1 MIEINLDEEL
11 DNTTSSYHT
20 IQRRFVTEIVRIRN
34 QYLMDNGFNPTKL
47 IVGSRIFNVISDVAA
62 YSTGGYKLTDDSFD
76 QPTKVG
82 KLMGI
87 DVYLYVE
94 MDINLMKMTTD
105 DDIIRDM
112 KIESILNDVNI
123 GDKFTIDIKV
133 ISSII

>member
-20 IQRRFVTEIVRIRN
+20 IQRRLVTEIVRIRN
-34 QYLMDNGFNPTKL
+34 RYLMVNGFNATKL
-47 IVGSRIFNVISDVAA
+47 VVGSRIFNVINDSVT
-62 YSTGGYKLTDDSFD
+62 YSTAGHKLTDDSFD
-76 QPTKVG
+76 RPTLVG
-82 KLMGI
+82 KLMDI

-94 MDINLMKMTTD
+94 MDINLMRMSID

>member
-11 DNTTSSYHT
+11 DNNTSSYHT
-20 IQRRFVTEIVRIRN
+20 IQRKLVTEIVRIRN
-34 QYLMDNGFNPTKL
+34 RYLMDNGFNPTKL
-47 IVGSRIFNVISDVAA
+47 IVGSRIFNVINDAVA
-62 YSTGGYKLTDDSFD
+62 YSTAGYKLTDDSFD
-76 QPTKVG
+76 SPTLVG

-87 DVYLYVE
+87 DIYLYVE

>member
-1 MIEINLDEEL
+1 
-11 DNTTSSYHT
+11 
-20 IQRRFVTEIVRIRN
+20 
-34 QYLMDNGFNPTKL
+34 MDNGFNATKL
-47 IVGSRIFNVISDVAA
+47 IVGSRIFNVINDAVA
-62 YSTGGYKLTDDSFD
+62 YSTAGYKLTDDSFD
-76 QPTKVG
+76 SPTLVG

-87 DVYLYVE
+87 DIYLYVE

>member
-11 DNTTSSYHT
+11 DNTTSTYLT
-20 IQRRFVTEIVRIRN
+20 IQRRLVTEIVRIRN
-34 QYLMDNGFNPTKL
+34 RYLMDNGFNPTKL
-47 IVGSRIFNVISDVAA
+47 IVGSRIFNVINDVVA
-62 YSTGGYKLTDDSFD
+62 YSTAGYKLTDDSFD
-76 QPTKVG
+76 SPTLVG

-87 DVYLYVE
+87 DIYLYVE

>member
-11 DNTTSSYHT
+11 DNTTSTYLT
-20 IQRRFVTEIVRIRN
+20 IQRRLVFEIVRIRN
-34 QYLMDNGFNPTKL
+34 RYLMDNGFNATKL
-47 IVGSRIFNVISDVAA
+47 IVGSRIFNVINDAVA
-62 YSTGGYKLTDDSFD
+62 YSTAGYKLTDDSFD
-76 QPTKVG
+76 SPTLVG

-87 DVYLYVE
+87 DIYLYVE

>member
-11 DNTTSSYHT
+11 DNTTSTYLT
-20 IQRRFVTEIVRIRN
+20 IQRRLVTEIVRIRN
-34 QYLMDNGFNPTKL
+34 RYLMDNGFNATKL
-47 IVGSRIFNVISDVAA
+47 IVGSRIFNVINDAVA
-62 YSTGGYKLTDDSFD
+62 YSTAGYKLTDDSFD
-76 QPTKVG
+76 RPTLVG

-94 MDINLMKMTTD
+94 MDINLMRMSID
-105 DDIIRDM
+105 DDVIRDM

-123 GDKFTIDIKV
+123 GDRFTIDIKV

>member
-11 DNTTSSYHT
+11 DNTTSTYLT
-20 IQRRFVTEIVRIRN
+20 IQRRLVTEIVRIRN
-34 QYLMDNGFNPTKL
+34 RYLMDNGFNPTKL
-47 IVGSRIFNVISDVAA
+47 IVGSRIFNVINDVVA
-62 YSTGGYKLTDDSFD
+62 YSTAGYKLTDDSFD
-76 QPTKVG
+76 SPTLVG
-82 KLMGI
+82 KLMDI
-87 DVYLYVE
+87 DIYLYVE

>member
-112 KIESILNDVNI
+112 KIESILNDINI
-123 GDKFTIDIKV
+123 SDKFTIDIKV

>member
-1 MIEINLDEEL
+1 MVEINLDEEL
-11 DNTTSSYHT
+11 DNTSSSYHT

>member
-123 GDKFTIDIKV
+123 GDRFTIDIKV

>member
-11 DNTTSSYHT
+11 DNTTSTYLT
-20 IQRRFVTEIVRIRN
+20 IQRRLVTEIVRIRN
-34 QYLMDNGFNPTKL
+34 RYLMDNGFNATKL
-47 IVGSRIFNVISDVAA
+47 IVGSRIFNVINDVVA
-62 YSTGGYKLTDDSFD
+62 YSTAGYKLTDDSFD
-76 QPTKVG
+76 SPTLVG

-87 DVYLYVE
+87 DIYLYVE